1 VTEAPRV
8 RLADRQRSLRLDGR
22 RLARE
27 VEEVLRRVRFPGDL
41 SLVLVDDREM
51 GRLHGA
57 FSGDPTPTDVLAF
70 PFGGPN
76 GGPGVGKNGGPGS
89 ARPLPR
95 RRRGGGILPPGSG
108 FPAGEVVLSVET
120 AVREARARD
129 LRPRTEVL
137 LYAVHGILHLM
148 GEDDHD
154 PVKARRMD
162 RRTLR
167 LLGLLGYRHRIGR
180 RV

>member
-1 VTEAPRV
+1 VSPPPRV
-8 RLADRQRSLRLDGR
+8 LLADRQRSLRLDGR

-27 VEEVLRRVRFPGDL
+27 VGEVLRRVRFPGDL

-70 PFGGPN
+70 PFDIP
-76 GGPGVGKNGGPGS
+76 
-89 ARPLPR
+89 
-95 RRRGGGILPPGSG
+95 PPGSG

-120 AVREARARD
+120 AVREAKSRR

-137 LYAVHGILHLM
+137 LYAVHGILHLQ

-167 LLGLLGYRHRIGR
+167 LLGILGYRHRIGR

>member
-1 VTEAPRV
+1 VSRAPRV
-8 RLADRQRSLRLDGR
+8 LLLDRQRSLRLDGR

-27 VEEVLRRVRFPGDL
+27 AGEVLRRVGFPGDL

-51 GRLHGA
+51 GRLHA
-57 FSGDPTPTDVLAF
+57 DFSGDPSPTDVLAF
-70 PFGGPN
+70 PLAGPPV
-76 GGPGVGKNGGPGS
+76 PG
-89 ARPLPR
+89 AD
-95 RRRGGGILPPGSG
+95 
-108 FPAGEVVLSVET
+108 FPAAEVVVSVET
-120 AVREARARD
+120 AVREARARG

-137 LYAVHGILHLM
+137 LYAVHGVLHLC

-154 PVKARRMD
+154 PVRARRMD

-167 LLGLLGYRHRIGR
+167 LLRDLGYRHRIGR

>member
-1 VTEAPRV
+1 VKPGPRV
-8 RLADRQRSLRLDGR
+8 RLVDRQRSLRLDGR

-27 VEEVLRRVRFPGDL
+27 VGEVLRRVAFPGDL

-57 FSGDPTPTDVLAF
+57 FSGDPAPTDVLAF
-70 PFGGPN
+70 PLDGP
-76 GGPGVGKNGGPGS
+76 
-89 ARPLPR
+89 R
-95 RRRGGGILPPGSG
+95 PPGSG
-108 FPAGEVVLSVET
+108 FPAAEVVLSVET
-120 AVREARARD
+120 AVREARARR

-137 LYAVHGILHLM
+137 LYAVHGILHLR

-154 PVKARRMD
+154 PVRARRMD

-167 LLGLLGYRHRIGR
+167 LLGILGYRHRIGR

>member
-1 VTEAPRV
+1 VKVPSRV
-8 RLADRQRSLRLDGR
+8 HLADRQGSLRLDGR

-27 VEEVLRRVRFPGDL
+27 VEEVLRRVAFPGDL

-70 PFGGPN
+70 PLGGPV
-76 GGPGVGKNGGPGS
+76 P
-89 ARPLPR
+89 A
-95 RRRGGGILPPGSG
+95 GSG

-120 AVREARARD
+120 AVREAKARG

-167 LLGLLGYRHRIGR
+167 LLGILGYRHRIGR